1 MSEKIS
7 MEKLLPVALELYKG
21 IPSITASTRPEN
33 EEEKEAMARTVAEQ
47 FATFCHHLQ
56 QKLAEKDE

>member
-21 IPSITASTRPEN
+21 IPSVICSIKPGSN
-33 EEEKEAMARTVAEQ
+33 DEKEEMARIVADQ